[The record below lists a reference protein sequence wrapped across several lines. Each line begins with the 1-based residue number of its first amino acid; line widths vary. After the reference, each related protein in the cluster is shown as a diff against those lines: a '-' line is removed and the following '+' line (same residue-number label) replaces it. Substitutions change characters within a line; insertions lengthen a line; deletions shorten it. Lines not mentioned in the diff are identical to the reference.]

1 MLLENFFSETSSK
14 IHFSRKQASDFA
26 KTIAGD
32 FNPIHDE
39 DAKRFCVPGDL
50 LFALLLNKY
59 GISQKMRFTFSG
71 MVSDEV
77 TLHFNNTANDKITI
91 VDDNN
96 KEYLSITRSG
106 ATTKDAALIHNL
118 TCRYV
123 EFSGQTFPHILV
135 PLMAKHHVMINP
147 ERPLVIY
154 ESMVI
159 DIDDLN
165 IEQPQLE
172 LSDSTLEVDGKRG
185 NVCLKF
191 NLLSKGNIIGKGEKS
206 MVLSGLREY
215 DESKIQQLIEVYD
228 ARKSGNTR
236 LA

>member
-26 KTIAGD
+26 KKIAGD

-50 LFALLLNKY
+50 LFALLLYKY

-71 MVSDEV
+71 MVSNEV
-77 TLHFNNTANDKITI
+77 ALHFNNTADDKITI

-106 ATTKDAALIHNL
+106 ATTKDADLIHNL

-165 IEQPQLE
+165 IEQPELE

-228 ARKSGNTR
+228 ARKSGNPG
-236 LA
+236 

>member
-1 MLLENFFSETSSK
+1 MLLENFYSEASSK

-26 KTIAGD
+26 KGIAGD

-39 DAKRFCVPGDL
+39 AAKRFCVPGDL

-71 MVSDEV
+71 MVPDGV
-77 TLHFNNTANDKITI
+77 ALHFNDETDGKITI
-91 VDDNN
+91 VDDND

-106 ATTKDAALIHNL
+106 ATSKDSDLVHHL

-135 PLMAKHHVMINP
+135 PLMAKHRVMINP
-147 ERPLVIY
+147 DRPLVIY

-172 LSDSTLEVDGKRG
+172 LNNSTLEVDGKRG
-185 NVCLKF
+185 SVCLTF
-191 NLLSKGNIIGKGEKS
+191 NLLSNGNIIGKGEKN

-215 DESKIQQLIEVYD
+215 DEIKVQQLIEGYD
-228 ARKSGNTR
+228 ARKSG
-236 LA
+236 AVG